1 MSSAAPMTPAV
12 ERFIADA
19 RAALP
24 NESIGAFKVRTYGG
38 SETMSNII
46 VPLILQGQK
55 TGTFAMAAEYEQDP
69 AFAPQVGDLYVVT
82 WFDGRPAL
90 LYRITVVEQVPFEGI
105 NHEHVQVEGPNARQ
119 VDIWRKIHW
128 DYWGGMLRQR
138 GLEPSM
144 QMAVVFS
151 RFQLLYP
158 KPVAPPSP

>member
-1 MSSAAPMTPAV
+1 MSSVAALTPAV
-12 ERFIADA
+12 ERFIAEA

-24 NESIGAFKVRTYGG
+24 GESIGSFKVRTYGG
-38 SETMSNII
+38 SEAMSNII

-69 AFAPQVGDLYVVT
+69 AAAPQVGDLYVVT

-90 LYRITVVEQVPFEGI
+90 LYRITVVERVPFEGI
-105 NHEHVQVEGPNARQ
+105 NHDHVQVEGPNARQ
-119 VDIWRKIHW
+119 VEIWRKIHW

-144 QMAVVFS
+144 QMPVVFS

-158 KPVAPPSP
+158 KTTESGLA